1 MYWHI
6 KDMIIKFLPPSNERR
21 MSNCYWHKRL
31 GCIRGCAAL
40 VLKNPFCFY
49 GFFDVLSGLEKFM
62 KE

>member
-1 MYWHI
+1 
-6 KDMIIKFLPPSNERR
+6 MIMTFLPSRNERR

-31 GCIRGCAAL
+31 GCIKGCAAL
-40 VLKNPFCFY
+40 VLKNSFCFY